1 MTSSDVTI
9 TLHGGWRGSPLR
21 PHDGEVPASAWLNQ
35 SPDAHGGRGGGFP
48 ELAALSALSA
58 LLALRSLG
66 NVVEQ
71 AAEEVEVGPGS
82 ASGAHDS
89 LCRLTRLICPSAAF
103 LPREADVT
111 QRTVVIVQ
119 R

>member
-9 TLHGGWRGSPLR
+9 TLRGGWRGSPLR
-21 PHDGEVPASAWLNQ
+21 PHDGEVPGSAWLNQ
-35 SPDAHGGRGGGFP
+35 SPDAHGGCGGGFP
-48 ELAALSALSA
+48 ELAALST
-58 LLALRSLG
+58 LLAVRSLG
-66 NVVEQ
+66 NGVEQ

-82 ASGAHDS
+82 ASGARDS
-89 LCRLTRLICPSAAF
+89 LCRLTRLICSSAAF

-111 QRTVVIVQ
+111 QRTVVTVQ